1 MIFSRFAA
9 EPVNLERECW
19 RNRKSI
25 VLGALRQLGFGLF
38 FLVTLAFSSA
48 IPAPCQEAP
57 ETMSTAR
64 HLGVVGFYNPRL
76 MYSKYQQLVDYL
88 TEATGERWELAVTM
102 DYQETVQALCS
113 GGLDLAYLGPFTY
126 IRVHETCGA
135 TAVVRLNTK
144 GDATYRSLIM
154 VREDSP
160 YQVLSDLAGAVF
172 AFGSPLSTSSHLVP
186 SLMLREA
193 GLELGENVEC
203 RYFGHHD
210 RAARAVVLGTADAC
224 GVRDIVG
231 ERFVGRGLR
240 VLAQS
245 DPIPNFPLVVRPGA
259 SQEFRRS
266 VIEALMERPN
276 VDPKIRKRMQG
287 WDEELAGGFAAVS
300 GDDYLPVAQLVDQIF
315 GKRGLVDPPEQLKC
329 GGRE

>member
-1 MIFSRFAA
+1 MNWWRSLLRRMSERL
-9 EPVNLERECW
+9 EPRRVVR
-19 RNRKSI
+19 RI
-25 VLGALRQLGFGLF
+25 GVGLC
-38 FLVTLAFSSA
+38 LVVTAIIPKTFPAFSED
-48 IPAPCQEAP
+48 APVVVAAP
-57 ETMSTAR
+57 R

-76 MYSKYQQLVDYL
+76 MYVKYQQLVDYL
-88 TEATGERWELAVTM
+88 SESTGERWELAVTL

-126 IRVHETCGA
+126 LRVHETCGA
-135 TAVVRLNTK
+135 TPVVRLNTK
-144 GDATYRSLIM
+144 GDSTYRSLIM
-154 VREDSP
+154 VRKDSP
-160 YQVLSDLAGAVF
+160 YQELSDLAGTVF

-193 GLELGENVEC
+193 DLEPGEDVEC

-245 DPIPNFPLVVRPGA
+245 DPIPNFPLVARPGA
-259 SQEFRRS
+259 SPEFRRS
-266 VIEALMERPN
+266 LVEALMERPN
-276 VDPKIRKRMQG
+276 RDPEIRKRMQG
-287 WDEELAGGFAAVS
+287 WDEELAGGFAPVS
-300 GDDYLPVAQLVDQIF
+300 GDDYLPVERLVDQIF
-315 GKRGLVDPPEQLKC
+315 GTRGFVDPPEQLKC